1 MEHEKISCEYIQ
13 EKRQRLETLDN
24 TFGTAVLP
32 TLEKVEYRVSW
43 CNEVLNRVPLSGFP
57 QALEIMENLE
67 NH

>member
-1 MEHEKISCEYIQ
+1 MEHEKISCEYLQ

-43 CNEVLNRVPLSGFP
+43 CRAFSSNFGKGP
-57 QALEIMENLE
+57 
-67 NH
+67 